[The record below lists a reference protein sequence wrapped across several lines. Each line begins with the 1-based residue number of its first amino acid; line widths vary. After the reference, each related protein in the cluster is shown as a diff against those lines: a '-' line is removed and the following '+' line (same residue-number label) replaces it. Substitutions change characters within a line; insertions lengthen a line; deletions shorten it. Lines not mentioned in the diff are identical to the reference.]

1 MNGDGHHA
9 IFSPQE
15 PRSGVRAA
23 LGDIHGVHLMY
34 VAEIVP
40 PAETAVVAFEGGFV
54 PDSEEANNGGASG
67 DLEMS
72 PLRGSIQRAS
82 FRGLK
87 SEGTYTVKVRT
98 VVNGKTI
105 CQVAAEIKEDKEDMP
120 TETKEAPV

>member
-1 MNGDGHHA
+1 M
-9 IFSPQE
+9 
-15 PRSGVRAA
+15 
-23 LGDIHGVHLMY
+23 
-34 VAEIVP
+34 
-40 PAETAVVAFEGGFV
+40 VAFEGGFV
-54 PDSEEANNGGASG
+54 PESEGQESNGGASG
-67 DLEMS
+67 NMEMS

-87 SEGTYTVKVRT
+87 KDGTYTVKVRT

>member
-1 MNGDGHHA
+1 M
-9 IFSPQE
+9 
-15 PRSGVRAA
+15 RAA
-23 LGDIHGVHLMY
+23 LADIHGVHLMY

-40 PAETAVVAFEGGFV
+40 AAETAVVAFEGSFV
-54 PDSEEANNGGASG
+54 PESEGQEASTG
-67 DLEMS
+67 DVEMS

-87 SEGTYTVKVRT
+87 KDGTYTVKVRT

-105 CQVAAEIKEDKEDMP
+105 CQVSAEIKEDKEDMP

>member
-1 MNGDGHHA
+1 M
-9 IFSPQE
+9 
-15 PRSGVRAA
+15 RAA

-54 PDSEEANNGGASG
+54 PDSEETNGGPSG
-67 DLEMS
+67 DIEMS

>member
-1 MNGDGHHA
+1 M
-9 IFSPQE
+9 
-15 PRSGVRAA
+15 RAA

-40 PAETAVVAFEGGFV
+40 PAETAVVAFESSFV
-54 PDSEEANNGGASG
+54 ADSEGQEANGGASG

-87 SEGTYTVKVRT
+87 SEGTYNVKVRT

>member
-1 MNGDGHHA
+1 M
-9 IFSPQE
+9 
-15 PRSGVRAA
+15 RAA

-54 PDSEEANNGGASG
+54 PESESQEAG
-67 DLEMS
+67 DMELA

-82 FRGLK
+82 FKGLK
-87 SEGTYTVKVRT
+87 KDGTYTVKVRT

-105 CQVAAEIKEDKEDMP
+105 CQVAAEIREDKEDMP